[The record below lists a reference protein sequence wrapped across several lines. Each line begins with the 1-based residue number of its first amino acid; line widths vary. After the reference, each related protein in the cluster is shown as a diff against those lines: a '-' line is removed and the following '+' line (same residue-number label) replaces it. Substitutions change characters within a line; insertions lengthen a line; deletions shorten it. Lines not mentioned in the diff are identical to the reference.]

1 MGSLVGSSMSHD
13 DLTQF
18 AYSLNAKFDAECRFT
33 EGIAEAVTQHAT
45 NIDEIYPNMQ
55 MLRTKIDNDV
65 SIMSERITAMFQVEM
80 RDAKNEQDENL
91 VTTNKKLRDQLDVF
105 VEALHKKV
113 NEVDIEEDIVEIEV
127 VHGKIDRNEETIG
140 VDTEVVE
147 EEATKGQIK
156 ILKRSEKWVMNH
168 MVQTTMVEAGTNAG
182 IIP

>member
-1 MGSLVGSSMSHD
+1 MVPAL
-13 DLTQF
+13 Q
-18 AYSLNAKFDAECRFT
+18 E
-33 EGIAEAVTQHAT
+33 IAG
-45 NIDEIYPNMQ
+45 
-55 MLRTKIDNDV
+55 
-65 SIMSERITAMFQVEM
+65 
-80 RDAKNEQDENL
+80 
-91 VTTNKKLRDQLDVF
+91 
-105 VEALHKKV
+105 KKV

-127 VHGKIDRNEETIG
+127 VDGKIDRNEETIG